1 MQKLLI
7 AIAAVFLLPYQ
18 ASAAPITVE
27 GITLESGSVFAT
39 GNVFENR
46 VSAVNDVLSG
56 YGEILEI
63 YGPSGRT
70 WLIGQNG
77 YHLTYV
83 FTGYVV
89 SSISNT
95 HIDFTGGEI
104 RFYVQNES
112 SPGYTALTPTT
123 PAGANAATEVAQDFV
138 EAGDGTLWLSTIGNT
153 FLDNL
158 SGSPITLHGE
168 GIGFNPGATIIAGA
182 GTGLLDIT
190 GGSAAPYFQ
199 KDTIA
204 DSHGS
209 AADLQFGSSFSNL
222 SPLFNQDLSGS
233 ADLRGIAIA
242 QIPEPSTLALL
253 GLGLLSLGLRS
264 RLNRNPTR
272 LFGLIR

>member
-1 MQKLLI
+1 MTRLI
-7 AIAAVFLLPYQ
+7 RFISVAMALVAPTAF
-18 ASAAPITVE
+18 AAPITVD
-27 GITLESGSVFAT
+27 GITLESGSTFAT

-46 VSAVNDVLSG
+46 VTAVGDTLSG

-83 FTGYVV
+83 FSGYVV
-89 SSISNT
+89 STFSNS

-104 RFYVQNES
+104 RFYVQNEAD
-112 SPGYTALTPTT
+112 PGYTALTPTT
-123 PAGANAATEVAQDFV
+123 PNGANVATEVAKDFV

-158 SGSPITLHGE
+158 TGLPVTLHGE
-168 GIGFNPGATIIAGA
+168 GIGFNPGATILAGA

-190 GGSAAPYFQ
+190 GGSAAPHFQ
-199 KDTIA
+199 KDTIS
-204 DSHGS
+204 DTHGT

-233 ADLRGIAIA
+233 ADLRGVAIG
-242 QIPEPSTLALL
+242 QIPEPSPLVLLAAGFIAW
-253 GLGLLSLGLRS
+253 GLGQRVNRRAR
-264 RLNRNPTR
+264 RLN
-272 LFGLIR
+272 

>member
-1 MQKLLI
+1 MTRLI
-7 AIAAVFLLPYQ
+7 SFVSVAIALTTLPVF
-18 ASAAPITVE
+18 AAPITID
-27 GITLESGSVFAT
+27 GITIESGSTFAT

-46 VSAVNDVLSG
+46 VNAVGETLSG

-70 WLIGQNG
+70 WLIGQGG

-89 SSISNT
+89 SSFSNS
-95 HIDFTGGEI
+95 HVDFTGGEI
-104 RFYVQNES
+104 RFYVQKEGD
-112 SPGYTALTPTT
+112 PGYTALTPTT
-123 PAGANAATEVAQDFV
+123 PSGANVATEIAQDFV

-153 FLDNL
+153 FLDNI
-158 SGSPITLHGE
+158 SGLPVTLHGE
-168 GIGFNPGATIIAGA
+168 GIGFNPGATILAGA

-199 KDTIA
+199 KDTIT

-242 QIPEPSTLALL
+242 QIPEPSPLVLL
-253 GLGLLSLGLRS
+253 GA
-264 RLNRNPTR
+264 
-272 LFGLIR
+272 GLIAWGVGRKIGSNRVGFAA

>member
-7 AIAAVFLLPYQ
+7 AIAAVLLLPHQ
-18 ASAAPITVE
+18 AFAVPITVD
-27 GITLESGSVFAT
+27 GITLETGSVFAT

-56 YGEILEI
+56 YGEITEI
-63 YGPSGRT
+63 FGPSGRT
-70 WLIGQNG
+70 WAMGQNG

-83 FTGYVV
+83 FTGFVV
-89 SSISNT
+89 ASISNT

-123 PAGANAATEVAQDFV
+123 PAGGNAATEVAQDFL

-158 SGSPITLHGE
+158 SGSPVTLHGE
-168 GIGFNPGATIIAGA
+168 GVGFNPGATNVGGA

-190 GGSAAPYFQ
+190 GGSAAAYFQ

-253 GLGLLSLGLRS
+253 GIGLLSLGLGG
-264 RLNRNPTR
+264 RLNRTPRAHSTS
-272 LFGLIR
+272 FA